1 MLNDQILALLGDHA
15 AAERITERGE
25 LLPCPFCGS
34 EKFTRTVANCFWCPD
49 CCASISF
56 AGYIRLK
63 DGLKRVNTRAPILNK
78 EQIKRLE
85 EME

>member
-1 MLNDQILALLGDHA
+1 MDDRTLALLGDRA
-15 AAERITERGE
+15 AQERITERGE
-25 LLPCPFCGS
+25 LLPCPLCGS
-34 EKFTRTVANCFWCPD
+34 EKFTRTVVNCFWCPD

-63 DGLKRVNTRAPILNK
+63 DGLKRVNTRAPVLTP

-85 EME
+85 DPE